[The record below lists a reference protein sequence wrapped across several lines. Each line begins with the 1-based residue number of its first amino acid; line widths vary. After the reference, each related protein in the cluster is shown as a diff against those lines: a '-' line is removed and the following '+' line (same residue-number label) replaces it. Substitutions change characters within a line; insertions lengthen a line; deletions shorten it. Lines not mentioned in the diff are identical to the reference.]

1 MKKKRWRRRLR
12 NFVAVLLLV
21 PLLAGLYAYFN
32 FRDVVVWFA
41 NRGHPQLVLGVRHA
55 TLHWHRMEFSDV
67 VLKLRDNKEEVVR
80 IDSATIKFSWR
91 GLREHKI
98 GTVTVKRPRV
108 RISDRLLA
116 AVRNDAPAA
125 PANQTA
131 TKTWHV
137 AKFAV
142 IEGWAEIDLATAPLT
157 RFWFAPEFHELD
169 LSPGPTAATPQQT
182 VALEGIE
189 FLSRGGKPEQI
200 GKISRLEFKF
210 SQLEAGKMNFDEL
223 IVRAPSFQITPTALQ
238 AFGGSVS
245 EPVNSAATEDAAN
258 FPNLRIGK
266 VLVENGEVFIKGFG
280 ETVPEG
286 SLKFGFETD
295 DFQLGESGTALEKK
309 HTVQLWD
316 LRLAPAFA
324 PLSQFAS
331 VDSLQIEFTP
341 ADLLQRKEIAA
352 ATLTGMTITMGQT
365 FRSFMNAG
373 GTTTS
378 SGTTPAVATATTKT
392 PPAKP
397 WKLRELGIVNGRIT
411 LADLGVGA
419 PSVGFNIET
428 TLKNI
433 PLSTA
438 VTETAEE
445 MQQQELADLVIT
457 SPFDQFAPVFTMKT
471 LFIRYSIAGLLR
483 RELEEIQV
491 LNPTIYVGEDLF
503 WYFDE
508 LSKRQAETETSAAAP
523 PPALDDTSWKLKK
536 FNIAYGQLVI
546 ANGGTA
552 RLPLPLTFSTSA
564 ENLNLG
570 KLSDLKLA
578 LDLKVPQEDY
588 LFPGYKLE
596 LIQLGGNIRFDLPP
610 RSAANNLVQTLRMS
624 EVRWRQFHA
633 DEGWLSVTF
642 DSKGINGEIGA
653 KGYGGYINGGF
664 SFFFG
669 DTYPWVGWLSGA
681 KVDLKKVTDVMAPG
695 SFTMDG
701 PAEFKLEAN
710 GASSSLERLKG
721 NLRAVRRGKMQIG
734 KLDQI
739 LADIPNDWYW
749 LKRETTRIVLETL
762 RDFTYDTGDA
772 SFWYL
777 NDEGNL
783 KLTLQGPL
791 GSRNIDLVLHSA
803 SDSTH

>member
-1 MKKKRWRRRLR
+1 MKRGRWRRRLLI
-12 NFVAVLLLV
+12 VAAVLLLA
-21 PLLAGLYAYFN
+21 PLLAGFYAYIH

-41 NRGHPQLVLGVRHA
+41 NRGHPGLVLDVRRA
-55 TLHWHRMEFSDV
+55 ALHWHRVKLSNV
-67 VLKLRDNKEEVVR
+67 VLRLRENSEEVAQ
-80 IDSATIKFSWR
+80 IESAVIEFSWR

-98 GTVTVKRPRV
+98 GAVTVTRPRV
-108 RISDRLLA
+108 RISDHLLA

-125 PANQTA
+125 PANQTEA
-131 TKTWHV
+131 KAWHV

-142 IEGWAEIDLATAPLT
+142 IEGWAEIDLAMAPLT

-169 LSPGPTAATPQQT
+169 LSSGPTAATPQQT

-189 FLSRGGKPEQI
+189 FLSRGGKSEQV
-200 GKISRLEFKF
+200 GKISRLELKF
-210 SQLEAGKMNFDEL
+210 SQLEVGKMNFDEL
-223 IVRAPSFQITPTALQ
+223 IVRTPSFQITPTALQ
-238 AFGGSVS
+238 AFGGSVA

-324 PLSQFAS
+324 PLAQFAS
-331 VDSLQIEFTP
+331 VDSLQIDFTP

-373 GTTTS
+373 GTTPA
-378 SGTTPAVATATTKT
+378 SGVTPAASAATTKA
-392 PPAKP
+392 PPTKP

-419 PSVGFNIET
+419 PSVGFNVET

-433 PLSTA
+433 PLSAA

-445 MQQQELADLVIT
+445 VQQQELADLVIT

-483 RELEEIQV
+483 RELAEIQV

-508 LSKRQAETETSAAAP
+508 LTKRETETPTAGP
-523 PPALDDTSWKLKK
+523 DPASDDTGWKVKK
-536 FNIAYGQLVI
+536 VSLDYGQLII
-546 ANGGTA
+546 AAGGKA
-552 RLPLPLTFSTSA
+552 RLPLPLQFSTSA

-578 LDLKVPQEDY
+578 LDLKVPREDY
-588 LFPGYKLE
+588 LFPDYKLE
-596 LIQLGGNIRFDLPP
+596 LRQLGGDIKFDLPP
-610 RSAANNLVQTLRMS
+610 KSGTNNLVQTLRMS
-624 EVRWRQFHA
+624 EVRWRQFRA
-633 DEGWLSVTF
+633 EEGWLSITF

-653 KGYGGYINGGF
+653 KGYGGYLNGGF
-664 SFFFG
+664 SSFFG
-669 DTYPWVGWLSGA
+669 DNSPWVGWLSGT

-695 SFTMDG
+695 NFAMDG
-701 PAEFKLEAN
+701 PADFKLEAN

-721 NLRAVRRGKMQIG
+721 DLRASRHGKMRIG

-739 LADIPNDWYW
+739 MADIPGNWYW
-749 LKRETTRIVLETL
+749 VKRETTRIVLETL

-783 KLTLQGPL
+783 KLVLRGPG
-791 GSRNIDLVLHSA
+791 GSRNIDVVLH
-803 SDSTH
+803 DPDERKP